1 MQKYVIKNAKV
12 VNEGK
17 IREGDVLIEKDR
29 IEKIAG
35 QIDLPARE
43 VDAKGYLLM
52 PGIIDDQ
59 VHFREPG
66 LTHKACIETESKA
79 AAAGGV
85 TSYMEMPNTRPAA
98 TTQDLLQQK
107 YDVAARD
114 SWVNYSFYMGAA
126 NDNFEEVVKTDKKEV
141 CGIKIFMGSST
152 GNMLVDDETVL
163 RKYFKEVD
171 LLMATHCED
180 EARVRQRME
189 EFRRKYGEEPPAGIH
204 PEIRDAEACYLSSSK
219 AVALAKEYGSRLH
232 VLHLTTAKELALFEA
247 GDLEDKRITAEV
259 CVHHLTYCDEDYRQY
274 GNGIKCNP
282 AIKTANDRAALWKAL
297 LEDRIDV
304 IATDHAPHTADEK
317 AQSYWLAP
325 SGLPL
330 IQHPLTMMLQFYHQG
345 KISLEKIVEKMC
357 HAPARMFHI
366 EDRGFVRP
374 GYKAD
379 LILVDPNRPWLVH
392 KDNLHYRCAWSNLE
406 NRQLNGR
413 VMKTWVNGK
422 LVYDHGTFNGPGF
435 GERLSFS
442 R

>member
-1 MQKYVIKNAKV
+1 MQKYVIKNAKI
-12 VNEGK
+12 VNEGEIK
-17 IREGDVLIEKDR
+17 EGDVLINKDR
-29 IEKIAG
+29 IEKVGG
-35 QIDLPARE
+35 QIDVSARE
-43 VDAKGYLLM
+43 IDARGYYLM

-85 TSYMEMPNTRPAA
+85 TSYMEMPNTKPAA
-98 TTQDLLQQK
+98 TTQDLLQRK
-107 YDVAARD
+107 YDIAARD

-126 NDNFEEVVKTDKKEV
+126 NDNYEEVLKTDKKTV

-152 GNMLVDDETVL
+152 GNMLVDDEAIL
-163 RKYFKEVD
+163 RKYFRDVD

-180 EARVRQRME
+180 ESRVRQRME
-189 EFRRKYGEEPPAGIH
+189 DFRKKHGEDPPANIH
-204 PEIRDAEACYLSSSK
+204 PVIRDSEACYLSSSK
-219 AVALAKEYGSRLH
+219 AVELAKEYGSRLH
-232 VLHLTTAKELALFEA
+232 VLHLTTAKELELFEP
-247 GDLEDKRITAEV
+247 GDLASKHITAEV
-259 CVHHLTYCDEDYRQY
+259 CVHHLTYCDEDYETY

-282 AIKTANDRAALWKAL
+282 AIKTANDREALWKAL

-317 AQSYWLAP
+317 AQNYWNAP

-330 IQHPLTMMLQFYHQG
+330 IQHTLPMMLQFYHKG
-345 KISLEKIVEKMC
+345 RISLEKISEKMC

-366 EDRGFVRP
+366 ADRGFIRE

-379 LILVDPNRPWLVH
+379 LILVDTERPWLVQ
-392 KDNLHYRCAWSNLE
+392 KENLLYRCGWSNLE
-406 NRQLNGR
+406 GQQMKGR
-413 VMKTWVNGK
+413 VMKTWVNGE
-422 LVYDHGTFNGPGF
+422 LVYNHGQFRGAGM
-435 GERLSFS
+435 GERLAFN